1 MYSAHGVL
9 LSLATDVLLAGV
21 KHISSNTKISCLGK
35 MLESISLCGMKILLD
50 NIKQMKAFPV
60 LSLQQEKGA
69 ALSYLIIFWNIVATK
84 SC

>member
-1 MYSAHGVL
+1 
-9 LSLATDVLLAGV
+9 
-21 KHISSNTKISCLGK
+21 